1 MRATH
6 ARFVGHQQSGSARS
20 RPAEAASR
28 NRSAF
33 CLRGTSIPGLSNCT
47 FTSMAQCRASASGR
61 RLRCIANPF
70 YKGR

>member
-1 MRATH
+1 MRKIILALLATSSL
-6 ARFVGHQQSGSARS
+6 AVLGAA
-20 RPAEAASR
+20 PAEAASR

-33 CLRGTSIPGLSNCT
+33 CLQGDRHPGLSNCT